1 MMGFRLEHS
10 LIGLDDKEIR
20 DTPELIGI
28 IDNKCFYIVTF
39 LYIV

>member
-1 MMGFRLEHS
+1 MGFRLEHS

-28 IDNKCFYIVTF
+28 IDNKCSLVSHKNGS
-39 LYIV
+39 